1 MLKPAELRSKNT
13 NDLNVMLKDLG
24 EEYFKLK
31 VQNTMGQLEKNHRLG
46 ELRKDIARVKTILQE
61 TVK

>member
-1 MLKPAELRSKNT
+1 MLKPAELRSKNS
-13 NDLNVMLKDLG
+13 NDLNVLLKDLG
-24 EEYFKLK
+24 DEYFKLK
-31 VQNTMGQLEKNHRLG
+31 VQNTMGQLEKNHRLS